1 MGSLRCFVFE
11 YVYEGGEYCFSIQAE
26 SQSEALLKFDAMKNA
41 VFSGEV
47 EKTSPKKTTKAT

>member
-1 MGSLRCFVFE
+1 MESLRCFVFE

-26 SQSEALLKFDAMKNA
+26 SQSEALLKFNAMKNA

-47 EKTSPKKTTKAT
+47 EKVQVAQENN